1 MRACNTGAPSP
12 PHRAV
17 NRRPV
22 TGAHRGPRSAAAA
35 AARCPTHKR
44 LAGERRSRGGTVC
57 GACACAPFRRRV
69 VTRPP
74 NSNLVSTAAAA
85 SHHTHTSISPAGR
98 PRPRPQS
105 KATRVIIST
114 SAVAFLRMCV
124 HHINIVTYS
133 IIVRAFVFPARVRP
147 SIVVLFRP

>member
-1 MRACNTGAPSP
+1 MRACKTPVPPRRRAAPSIGGL
-12 PHRAV
+12 
-17 NRRPV
+17 RRGH
-22 TGAHRGPRSAAAA
+22 T
-35 AARCPTHKR
+35 AARDPPPPPRDVLLTKDSPGSDVH
-44 LAGERRSRGGTVC
+44 AGAQWC

-133 IIVRAFVFPARVRP
+133 IIVRAFVFPTRVRP